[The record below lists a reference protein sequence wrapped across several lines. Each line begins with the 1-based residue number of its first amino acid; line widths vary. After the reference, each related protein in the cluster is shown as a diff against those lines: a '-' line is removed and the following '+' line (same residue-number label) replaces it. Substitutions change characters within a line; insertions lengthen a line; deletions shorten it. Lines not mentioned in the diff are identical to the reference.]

1 MKTNDKYKELT
12 ADKFSALN
20 LKVKSFIPT
29 PTDKDYVRGYITRY
43 FAQKTNDINS
53 PIYEVSDV
61 EFRKLT
67 DSVMYN
73 TTSLR
78 WRITGPK
85 EPSDYEN
92 GKIMD
97 KGVKKSN
104 EISIRLASTNIVN
117 LKLYL
122 PNLTQ
127 FHKS

>member
-1 MKTNDKYKELT
+1 MDVNKKYKQLT
-12 ADKFSALN
+12 ANQFNSLN
-20 LKVKSFIPT
+20 LKVKAYVPT
-29 PTDKDYVRGYITRY
+29 PTKTDYSRGYITRY

-53 PIYEVSDV
+53 PIYEVSDS
-61 EFRKLT
+61 EFNKLR

-92 GKIMD
+92 NKIVD
-97 KGVKKSN
+97 IGVKKSN
-104 EISIRLASTNIVN
+104 EVSIRLASDEIVN

-127 FHKS
+127 FHKL

>member
-1 MKTNDKYKELT
+1 MTTNDKYKKLT
-12 ADKFSALN
+12 GNKFSTLN
-20 LKVKSFIPT
+20 VKVRSFIPT

-43 FAQKTNDINS
+43 FVQKTNDINS
-53 PIYEVSDV
+53 PIYEVSDI
-61 EFRKLT
+61 EYNKLRAT
-67 DSVMYN
+67 AVYN

-78 WRITGPK
+78 WRIVGPK

-92 GKIMD
+92 NKIMD

-104 EISIRLASTNIVN
+104 EISIRLASEYIIN

-127 FHKS
+127 FWKG